1 MYDLIIKNGTIIDGS
16 GTKEKFKAD
25 IAVYNGI
32 IVKVGDIGAAEAK
45 KTVDAK
51 GFCVAPGFID
61 VLSHSDTNL
70 TLFTMPGQESLVSQ
84 GVTTI
89 IGGNCGYSLA
99 PLVSGNVIDA
109 EQRWTNPA
117 QINVDW
123 LRMSEFLAKLEERK
137 LAVNFG
143 TLTGYNTLIKGILK
157 NEYRQ
162 PSRQENEI
170 SSFLLDQSLREGS
183 GGLSIGFAYLYQD
196 KNFADHLENLFIT
209 AKKQSKIITVH
220 LKDESDKFLDSLH
233 AAIALARDHG
243 ISLHISH
250 LKVVGKQFWHNF
262 QKAITAIEEAS
273 AEGIT
278 VTFDM
283 FPYAS
288 SALALYLLLP
298 AWVKVGGPEMIM
310 KRLKNSFERLQVI
323 KDLAAQ
329 MIDYDKIIIASRAP
343 DSVFVGKTIAKIAKG
358 FGTNEEEAIIQLL
371 LGSRLR
377 VIAFAHVL
385 DEGNIQMG
393 VAHPLSII
401 GSSGAGYA
409 IGPFAQQEDLPHP
422 RSFGTFPRFLRKY
435 AAEKKLLS
443 WEQAIKKITSAPAQ
457 LFAIKNRGMI
467 REGNYADC
475 VIFDPQTLTDVATF
489 QNPYQYSKGVE
500 SVFVNGV
507 LAYGGKSFT
516 NAFSGKVL
524 RFF

>member
-1 MYDLIIKNGTIIDGS
+1 MYDILIKNGTVIDGT
-16 GTKEKFKAD
+16 GTKEKFTAD
-25 IAVYNGI
+25 IAVHNGV
-32 IVKVGDIGAAEAK
+32 IVKVSALGAMKAK

-51 GFCVAPGFID
+51 GLYVSPGFID

-70 TLFTMPGQESLVSQ
+70 TLFTAPGQESLVSQ

-99 PLVSGNVIDA
+99 PLISGNVIDA
-109 EQRWTNPA
+109 EQRWTDPA

-123 LRMSEFLAKLEERK
+123 LRMSEFLAKLEEKK

-170 SSFLLDQSLREGS
+170 AAFSLDQSFREGA

-196 KNFADHLENLFIT
+196 RNFADHLEDLFVT
-209 AKKQSKIITVH
+209 AKKQNKIITVH
-220 LKDESDKFLDSLH
+220 LKDESDKFLDSLN
-233 AAIALARDHG
+233 AAIVLARDHDVP
-243 ISLHISH
+243 LHISH

-262 QKAITAIEEAS
+262 QKAIHAIEEAS
-273 AEGIT
+273 ASGT
-278 VTFDM
+278 AVTFDI

-298 AWVKVGGPEMIM
+298 AWVKIGGPDMIM
-310 KRLKNSFERLQVI
+310 KRLKNSFERAQVI
-323 KDLAAQ
+323 KDLKEQ
-329 MIDYDKIIIASRAP
+329 TIDYNKITIASRAP
-343 DSVFVGKTIAKIAKG
+343 DRVFVGKTIVEIAKG

-371 LGSRLR
+371 LGSHLK

-401 GSSGAGYA
+401 GS
-409 IGPFAQQEDLPHP
+409 
-422 RSFGTFPRFLRKY
+422 
-435 AAEKKLLS
+435 
-443 WEQAIKKITSAPAQ
+443 
-457 LFAIKNRGMI
+457 
-467 REGNYADC
+467 
-475 VIFDPQTLTDVATF
+475 
-489 QNPYQYSKGVE
+489 
-500 SVFVNGV
+500 
-507 LAYGGKSFT
+507 
-516 NAFSGKVL
+516 
-524 RFF
+524 